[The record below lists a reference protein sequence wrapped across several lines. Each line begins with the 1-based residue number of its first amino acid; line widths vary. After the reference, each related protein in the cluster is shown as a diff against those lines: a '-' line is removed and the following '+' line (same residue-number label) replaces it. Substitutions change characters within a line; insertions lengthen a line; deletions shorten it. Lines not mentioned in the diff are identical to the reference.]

1 MKLTAIAAI
10 LLALGIVFGFAGC
23 VGDDGNDE
31 TDFLLAFG
39 EVQANVNQAGFGL
52 ADALVDVGACVTDE
66 ECADTEGSV
75 AREYR
80 AYIPILDAQ
89 ISALKGMDVPEDFQ
103 GLHAA
108 YLEQM
113 RLRVEAGEL
122 YIEGWDSL
130 DDALLQRSF
139 QKFQESQAKL
149 ADLLD
154 ELEAIEAR

>member
-1 MKLTAIAAI
+1 MKLTTLAVVI
-10 LLALGIVFGFAGC
+10 LALGIVLVFAGC
-23 VGDDGNDE
+23 ASEDGNDE

-52 ADALVDVGACVTDE
+52 ADAFLDLDACVTDD
-66 ECADTEGSV
+66 ECVDAGGSL

-80 AYIPILDAQ
+80 AYVSILDTQ
-89 ISALKGMDVPEDFQ
+89 ISALNGMDVPEDFQ

-113 RLRVEAGEL
+113 RLRVDAGEL
-122 YIEGWDSL
+122 YIEGWDFN
-130 DDALLQRSF
+130 DGALLERSF
-139 QKFQESQAKL
+139 EKFAEAQAKQR
-149 ADLLD
+149 DLLD